1 LSTFAPCKNHFTI
14 NHFKLGVLGGGQL
27 GKMLIQEAVNLN
39 INVCVLEPAADA
51 PCSKLAAEFTV
62 GSITDYDTVYQF
74 GKNKDVLTIEIE
86 NVNIE
91 ALKQLK
97 KEGVKVFPSP
107 EIIELIQ
114 DKGLQKEFYTQH
126 NIPTAP
132 YILVNNKQEVS
143 EHLAKFPFAQKLRK
157 GGYDGKGVQLLKSES
172 DLAKAFDAPC
182 VLEELVDFE
191 KELAVIVARNE
202 QGEVATFPVVEME
215 FNPEANL
222 VEFLFSPADVSETI
236 SNNAREI
243 AVNVAKAFN
252 LVGILA
258 VELFLLKDGSILV
271 NECAPRPH
279 NSGHQTI
286 EGNYTSQYAQHL
298 RSILNLPLG
307 NTDITLPSVMVN
319 LLGEEGFSGAANY
332 EGLEACLQKEG
343 VYIHLYGKTE
353 TKPFRKM
360 GHVTIVHKDLE
371 KAKENAYFVKR
382 TLKCK
387 A

>member
-1 LSTFAPCKNHFTI
+1 MHKPFYDKT
-14 NHFKLGVLGGGQL
+14 FKLGVLGGGQL

-62 GSITDYDTVYQF
+62 GSITDFDTVYQF
-74 GKNKDVLTIEIE
+74 GKDKDVVTIEIE
-86 NVNIE
+86 NVNID
-91 ALKQLK
+91 ALKQIQ
-97 KEGVKVFPSP
+97 KEGVKVFPTP
-107 EIIELIQ
+107 EIIEIIQ
-114 DKGLQKEFYTQH
+114 DKGLQKQFYTQH

-132 YILVNNKQEVS
+132 YFLIENKEELQNYIQ
-143 EHLAKFPFAQKLRK
+143 HFPFAQKLRK
-157 GGYDGKGVQLLKSES
+157 GGYDGKGVQLLKSEN
-172 DLAKAFDAPC
+172 DLGKAFDAPC
-182 VLEELVDFE
+182 VLEQLVDFE

-215 FNPEANL
+215 FNPTANL
-222 VEFLFSPADVSETI
+222 VEFLFSPANVNETI
-236 SNNAREI
+236 SNHAREI
-243 AVNVAKAFN
+243 AVTIAKAFN

-271 NECAPRPH
+271 NEVAPRPH

-286 EGNYTSQYAQHL
+286 EGNVVSQYAQHL
-298 RSILNLPLG
+298 RSILNMPLG
-307 NTDITLPSVMVN
+307 NTDIVLPSVMVN
-319 LLGEEGFSGAANY
+319 LLGEEGFAGAAKY
-332 EGLEACLQKEG
+332 EGLDACLNTSG

-360 GHVTIVHKDLE
+360 GHVTITDKNLE
-371 KAKENAYFVKR
+371 NAKEKAYFVKQ

>member
-1 LSTFAPCKNHFTI
+1 MSKPFYDKS
-14 NHFKLGVLGGGQL
+14 FKLGVLGGGQL

-39 INVCVLEPAADA
+39 INVCVLEPFADA

-74 GKNKDVLTIEIE
+74 GKNKDIVTIEIE

-91 ALKQLK
+91 ALKQLQ

-132 YILVNNKQEVS
+132 YILVNNKKEVS

-172 DLAKAFDAPC
+172 DLSKAFDAPC
-182 VLEELVDFE
+182 VLEQLVDFE

-215 FNPEANL
+215 FNPDANL

-307 NTDITLPSVMVN
+307 NTDIKLPSVMVN
-319 LLGEEGFSGAANY
+319 LLGEKGFSGAANY

>member
-1 LSTFAPCKNHFTI
+1 MQKPFYDKS
-14 NHFKLGVLGGGQL
+14 FKLGVLGGGQL

-74 GKNKDVLTIEIE
+74 GKDKDVVTIEIE
-86 NVNIE
+86 NVNTE
-91 ALKQLK
+91 ALKQLQ

-222 VEFLFSPADVSETI
+222 VEFLFSPAEVRETI

-243 AVNVAKAFN
+243 AVSVAKALN

-307 NTDITLPSVMVN
+307 NTDIKLPSVMVN

>member
-1 LSTFAPCKNHFTI
+1 MQKPFYDKT
-14 NHFKLGVLGGGQL
+14 FKLGVLGGGQL

-62 GSITDYDTVYQF
+62 GSITDFDTVYQF
-74 GKNKDVLTIEIE
+74 GKDKDVVTIEIE
-86 NVNIE
+86 NVNTE
-91 ALKQLK
+91 ALKQLQ
-97 KEGVKVFPSP
+97 KEDVKVFPSP

-143 EHLAKFPFAQKLRK
+143 EHIAKFPFAQKLRK

-222 VEFLFSPADVSETI
+222 VEFLFSPAEVRETI

-243 AVNVAKAFN
+243 AVSVAKALN

-307 NTDITLPSVMVN
+307 NTDIKLPSVMVN

>member
-1 LSTFAPCKNHFTI
+1 MHKPFYDKT
-14 NHFKLGVLGGGQL
+14 FKLGVLGGGQL

-39 INVCVLEPAADA
+39 INVCVLEPAEDA

-62 GSITDYDTVYQF
+62 GSITDFDTVYQF
-74 GKNKDVLTIEIE
+74 GKDKDVVTIEIE
-86 NVNIE
+86 NVNID
-91 ALKQLK
+91 ALKQIQ
-97 KEGVKVFPSP
+97 KEGVKVFPTP
-107 EIIELIQ
+107 EIIETIQ
-114 DKGLQKEFYTQH
+114 DKGLQKQFYTQH

-132 YILVNNKQEVS
+132 YFLIENKEELQNYI
-143 EHLAKFPFAQKLRK
+143 HQFPFAQKLRK
-157 GGYDGKGVQLLKSES
+157 GGYDGKGVQLLKSEN
-172 DLAKAFDAPC
+172 DLDKAFDAPC
-182 VLEELVDFE
+182 VLEQLVDFE

-215 FNPEANL
+215 FNPTANL
-222 VEFLFSPADVSETI
+222 VEFLFSPANVNETI
-236 SNNAREI
+236 SNHAREI
-243 AVNVAKAFN
+243 AVTVAKAFN

-271 NECAPRPH
+271 NEVAPRPH

-286 EGNYTSQYAQHL
+286 EGNIVSQYAQHL
-298 RSILNLPLG
+298 RSILNMPLG
-307 NTDITLPSVMVN
+307 NTDIVLPSVMVN
-319 LLGEEGFSGAANY
+319 LLGEEGFAGAAKY
-332 EGLEACLQKEG
+332 EGLDACLNTSG

-360 GHVTIVHKDLE
+360 GHVTITDKNLE
-371 KAKENAYFVKR
+371 NAKEKAYFVKH

>member
-1 LSTFAPCKNHFTI
+1 MQKPFYDKS
-14 NHFKLGVLGGGQL
+14 FKLGVLGGGQL

-74 GKNKDVLTIEIE
+74 GKDKDVVTIEIE

-91 ALKQLK
+91 ALKQLQ

-182 VLEELVDFE
+182 VLEQLVDFE

-222 VEFLFSPADVSETI
+222 VEFLFSPADVSEAI

-307 NTDITLPSVMVN
+307 NTDIKLPSVMVN

>member
-1 LSTFAPCKNHFTI
+1 MQKPFYDKT
-14 NHFKLGVLGGGQL
+14 FKLGVLGGGQL

-74 GKNKDVLTIEIE
+74 GKDKDVLTIEIE

-91 ALKQLK
+91 ALKQLQ

-114 DKGLQKEFYTQH
+114 DKGLQKEFYSQH

-143 EHLAKFPFAQKLRK
+143 EHIAKFPFAQKLRK

-222 VEFLFSPADVSETI
+222 VEFLFSPAEVRETI

-243 AVNVAKAFN
+243 AVSVAKALN

-307 NTDITLPSVMVN
+307 NTDIKLPSVMVN

>member
-1 LSTFAPCKNHFTI
+1 MQKPFYDKS
-14 NHFKLGVLGGGQL
+14 FKVAVLGGGQL

-74 GKNKDVLTIEIE
+74 GKDKDVVTIEIE
-86 NVNIE
+86 NVNTE
-91 ALKQLK
+91 ALKQLQ

-143 EHLAKFPFAQKLRK
+143 EHIAKFPFAQKLRK

-222 VEFLFSPADVSETI
+222 VEFLFSPAEVRETI

-243 AVNVAKAFN
+243 AVSVAKALN

-307 NTDITLPSVMVN
+307 NTDIKLPSVMVN